1 MILAYNPTSDVAM
14 ALFLPSSDSDAT
26 AVAFDVNELLNI
38 QDQTGV
44 AYYRW

>member
-1 MILAYNPTSDVAM
+1 M
-14 ALFLPSSDSDAT
+14 ALFLPSSDTDAT